1 MKCIIIN
8 RFRAQ
13 GSERRKD
20 QDLSS
25 FFVPRRKKLD
35 DEVARLRKACLK
47 AKFTAWDNRL
57 NLWNYH
63 ELTLLDGALDSK
75 LQVATSRVL
84 KIKADH
90 YLMFGST
97 SKFIDEEGSSSNNFK
112 SSLKASTLANACH
125 QKNME
130 LEFHEQGQ
138 LAFVNPSDQTL
149 PQMLPFNLNSL
160 NSPMLMMANGGD
172 KGFLGSYYPSAANL
186 MMNDRPRAYPISYSG
201 LSRQLSAGLP
211 NVSSRMHNPQLSEFC
226 DINEFEM
233 RNKKDT
239 VKHESRSIKSSIL
252 Q

>member
-1 MKCIIIN
+1 
-8 RFRAQ
+8 
-13 GSERRKD
+13 
-20 QDLSS
+20 
-25 FFVPRRKKLD
+25 
-35 DEVARLRKACLK
+35 
-47 AKFTAWDNRL
+47 
-57 NLWNYH
+57 
-63 ELTLLDGALDSK
+63 
-75 LQVATSRVL
+75 
-84 KIKADH
+84 
-90 YLMFGST
+90 MFGST
-97 SKFIDEEGSSSNNFK
+97 SKFIDEEVSSSNNFK
-112 SSLKASTLANACH
+112 SSLNASTLANACH

-160 NSPMLMMANGGD
+160 NSPMLMMANGVD

-186 MMNDRPRAYPISYSG
+186 MMNYRPRGCPISYSG

-233 RNKKDT
+233 RNKKDS